1 MHDLKTLGWDSFFES
16 GFEPFKDAGYGVGRV
31 ALEHKGGYRLYTEE
45 GELAAE
51 ITGRV
56 RFEALGRADFPA
68 VGDWVAITVQP
79 GEAKATI
86 HAILP
91 RKSKFS
97 RKTAGSVT
105 DEQIVATNIDTVFLI
120 QSLDKNYN
128 LRRLERYLVLALES
142 GAAPVIILSK
152 TDLSD
157 AVEQRQREVEAI
169 APAVP
174 VHAISTKL
182 NEGLDQ
188 LNAYLGVGRTIAFLG
203 MSGVGKSTLINRL
216 VGRDVQKVREVRAH
230 DHRGVHTT
238 RHRELVILPEGGL
251 LVDTPGM
258 RELQLWDV
266 GEGLSDSF
274 ADVETLAAQCRFSD
288 CTHKQE
294 PDCAVRVAVEGGS
307 LDPKRLE
314 NYLKMGKELEYLE
327 SRQDSRTQLKRKERT
342 RKLMKE
348 YNKIKRNKPR

>member
-1 MHDLKTLGWDSFFES
+1 MHDLKTLGWDSFFEKE
-16 GFEPFKDAGYGVGRV
+16 FEPFKNAGYEVGRV
-31 ALEHKGGYRLYTEE
+31 ALEHKGGYRLYTES
-45 GELAAE
+45 GELPAE

-68 VGDWVAITVQP
+68 VGDWVVITVQT
-79 GEAKATI
+79 GEAKASI

-97 RKTAGSVT
+97 RKLAGSVT
-105 DEQIVATNIDTVFLI
+105 DEQLVATNIDTVFLI

-152 TDLSD
+152 ADLSES
-157 AVEQRQREVEAI
+157 VEAKRLEVESI
-169 APAVP
+169 APGIP
-174 VHAISTKL
+174 VHAISTKM
-182 NEGLDQ
+182 NEGLEQ
-188 LNAYLGVGRTIAFLG
+188 LNAYLCAGRTIAFLG

-216 VGRDVQKVREVRAH
+216 VGRDVQKVQEVREH
-230 DHRGVHTT
+230 DDRGRHTT
-238 RHRELVILPEGGL
+238 RHRELVILPTGGL

-258 RELQLWDV
+258 RELQLWDA

-274 ADVETLAAQCRFSD
+274 TDVETLAAGCRFSN

-294 PDCAVRVAVEGGS
+294 PDCAVRDAVGNGS

-327 SRQDSRTQLKRKERT
+327 SRQDTKTQLKRKERT

-348 YNKIKRNKPR
+348 YNKIKRHKPK

>member
-1 MHDLKTLGWDSFFES
+1 MHDLKTLGWDSFFEKE
-16 GFEPFKDAGYGVGRV
+16 FEPFKNEGYGVGRV
-31 ALEHKGGYRLYTEE
+31 ALEHKGGYRLYTES
-45 GELAAE
+45 GEIPAE

-56 RFEALGRADFPA
+56 RFEAAGRADFPA
-68 VGDWVAITVQP
+68 VGDWVVITIQP
-79 GEAKATI
+79 TEAKASI
-86 HAILP
+86 HVILP

-97 RKTAGSVT
+97 RKIAGSVT

-142 GAAPVIILSK
+142 GADPVIILSK
-152 TDLSD
+152 ADVCES
-157 AVEQRQREVEAI
+157 VEERRLEVEAI

-174 VHAISTKL
+174 VHAISTKMG
-182 NEGLDQ
+182 EGLEQ
-188 LNAYLGVGRTIAFLG
+188 LNAYIGAGRTIAFLG

-230 DHRGVHTT
+230 DDRGVHTT
-238 RHRELVILPEGGL
+238 RHRELVVLPTGGL

-274 ADVETLAAQCRFSD
+274 TDVETIAAQCRFSN
-288 CTHKQE
+288 CTHRQE
-294 PDCAVRVAVEGGS
+294 PDCAVREAVENKS
-307 LDPKRLE
+307 LDSKRLE
-314 NYLKMGKELEYLE
+314 NYLKMGKELEHLE
-327 SRQDSRTQLKRKERT
+327 SRQDTKVQLKRKERD
-342 RKLMKE
+342 RKFHKE
-348 YNKIKRNKPR
+348 YNKVKRRKPK

>member
-1 MHDLKTLGWDSFFES
+1 MHDLITLGWDSFFEKE
-16 GFEPFKDAGYGVGRV
+16 FEPFKSAGYGVGRV
-31 ALEHKGGYRLYTEE
+31 ALEHKGGYRLYTEG

-79 GEAKATI
+79 GEGKASI

-152 TDLSD
+152 ADLSES
-157 AVEQRQREVEAI
+157 VEERRLEVEAI
-169 APAVP
+169 APGIP
-174 VHAISTKL
+174 VHAISTKM
-182 NEGLDQ
+182 NEGLGQ

-230 DHRGVHTT
+230 DDRGVHTT
-238 RHRELVILPEGGL
+238 RHRELVILPSGGL

-266 GEGLSDSF
+266 SEGLSDSF
-274 ADVETLAAQCRFSD
+274 IDVETLAAACRFSD

-294 PDCAVRVAVEGGS
+294 PDCAVRDAVEGGS

-327 SRQDSRTQLKRKERT
+327 SRQDTRTQLKRKERT
-342 RKLMKE
+342 RKIMKE
-348 YNKIKRNKPR
+348 YNKIKRHKPR

>member
-1 MHDLKTLGWDSFFES
+1 MHDLKTLGWNSYFEKE
-16 GFEPFKDAGYGVGRV
+16 FEPFKNEGYGVGRV
-31 ALEHKGGYRLYTEE
+31 ALEHKGGYRLYTES
-45 GELAAE
+45 GEIPAE

-56 RFEALGRADFPA
+56 RFEATGRAGFPA
-68 VGDWVAITVQP
+68 VGDWVAITIQP
-79 GEAKATI
+79 TEAKASI

-97 RKTAGSVT
+97 RKIAGNVT
-105 DEQIVATNIDTVFLI
+105 DEQLVATNIDTVFLI

-152 TDLSD
+152 ADLCES
-157 AVEQRQREVEAI
+157 VEERRLEVESI
-169 APAVP
+169 APGVP

-182 NEGLDQ
+182 SEGLEQ

-230 DHRGVHTT
+230 DDRGMHTT
-238 RHRELVILPEGGL
+238 RHRELVILPSGGL

-274 ADVETLAAQCRFSD
+274 SDVETLAAQCRFSN
-288 CTHKQE
+288 CTHTQE
-294 PDCAVRVAVEGGS
+294 PHCAVKEAVESGS
-307 LDPKRLE
+307 LDAKRLE

-327 SRQDSRTQLKRKERT
+327 SRQDSRVQVKRKERD
-342 RKLMKE
+342 RKIHKE
-348 YNKIKRNKPR
+348 YNKVKRRKPK

>member
-1 MHDLKTLGWDSFFES
+1 MHDLKTLGWDSFFEKE
-16 GFEPFKDAGYGVGRV
+16 FEPFKSEGYGVGRV
-31 ALEHKGGYRLYTEE
+31 ALEHKGGYRLYTES
-45 GELAAE
+45 GEIPAE

-56 RFEALGRADFPA
+56 RFEAAGRADFPA
-68 VGDWVAITVQP
+68 VGDWVVITIQP
-79 GEAKATI
+79 TEAKASI
-86 HAILP
+86 HVILP

-97 RKTAGSVT
+97 RKIAGSVT

-142 GAAPVIILSK
+142 GADPVIILSK
-152 TDLSD
+152 ADVCES
-157 AVEQRQREVEAI
+157 VEERRLEVEAI
-169 APAVP
+169 APGVP
-174 VHAISTKL
+174 VHAISTKMG
-182 NEGLDQ
+182 EGLEQ
-188 LNAYLGVGRTIAFLG
+188 LSAYIGAGRTIAFLG

-230 DHRGVHTT
+230 DDRGVHTT
-238 RHRELVILPEGGL
+238 RHRELVVLPTGGL

-274 ADVETLAAQCRFSD
+274 SDVETLAAQCRFSN
-288 CTHKQE
+288 CTHRQE
-294 PDCAVRVAVEGGS
+294 PDCAVREAVENGS
-307 LDPKRLE
+307 LDTKRLE

-327 SRQDSRTQLKRKERT
+327 SRQDTKVQLKRKERD
-342 RKLMKE
+342 RKIHKE
-348 YNKIKRNKPR
+348 YNKVKRRKPK

>member
-1 MHDLKTLGWDSFFES
+1 MHDLKTLGWNSFFEKE
-16 GFEPFKDAGYGVGRV
+16 FEPFKNAGYGIGRV
-31 ALEHKGGYRLYTEE
+31 ALEHKGGYRLYTES
-45 GELAAE
+45 GEIPAE

-68 VGDWVAITVQP
+68 VGDWVVITLQP
-79 GEAKATI
+79 GEGKASI

-97 RKTAGSVT
+97 RKIAGSVT
-105 DEQIVATNIDTVFLI
+105 DEQIVASNIDTVFLI

-128 LRRLERYLVLALES
+128 LRRLERYLVLAIES

-152 TDLSD
+152 ADLSD
-157 AVEQRQREVEAI
+157 SVEERQLEVEAI
-169 APAVP
+169 APGIP
-174 VHAISTKL
+174 VHSISTKM
-182 NEGLDQ
+182 NEGLEQ
-188 LNAYLGVGRTIAFLG
+188 LNAYLGAGRTIAFLG

-216 VGRDVQKVREVRAH
+216 VGRDVQKVQEVREH
-230 DHRGVHTT
+230 DDRGRHTT
-238 RHRELVILPEGGL
+238 RHRELVILPTGGL

-258 RELQLWDV
+258 RELQLWDA

-274 ADVETLAAQCRFSD
+274 TDVETLAAGCRFSN

-294 PDCAVRVAVEGGS
+294 PDCAVRDAVESGS
-307 LDPKRLE
+307 LDIKRFE

-327 SRQDSRTQLKRKERT
+327 SRQDTKTQLKRKERT
-342 RKLMKE
+342 RKIMKE
-348 YNKIKRNKPR
+348 YNKIKRRKPR

>member
-1 MHDLKTLGWDSFFES
+1 MHDLKTLGWDSFFEKE
-16 GFEPFKDAGYGVGRV
+16 FEPFKNEGYHVGRV
-31 ALEHKGGYRLYTEE
+31 ALEHKGGYRLYTEN
-45 GELAAE
+45 GEMPAE

-56 RFEALGRADFPA
+56 RFEATGRADFPA
-68 VGDWVAITVQP
+68 VGDWVVISVQTA
-79 GEAKATI
+79 EEKALI

-97 RKTAGSVT
+97 RKIAGSVT
-105 DEQIVATNIDTVFLI
+105 DEQLVATNIDTVFLI

-142 GAAPVIILSK
+142 GADPVIILSK
-152 TDLSD
+152 SDLCET
-157 AVEQRQREVEAI
+157 VEERRGEVEAI
-169 APAVP
+169 APGVP
-174 VHAISTKL
+174 VHALSPKL
-182 NEGLDQ
+182 GQGLEQ
-188 LNAYLGVGRTIAFLG
+188 LNPYLGAGRTIAFLG

-216 VGRDVQKVREVRAH
+216 VGRDVQKVAEVRAH
-230 DHRGVHTT
+230 DDRGKHTT
-238 RHRELVILPEGGL
+238 RHRELVILPSGGL

-274 ADVETLAAQCRFSD
+274 TDVERLAAECRFSN
-288 CTHKQE
+288 CTHRQE
-294 PDCAVRVAVEGGS
+294 PDCAVREAIENGS

-327 SRQDSRTQLKRKERT
+327 SRQDTKTQLKRKERD
-342 RKLMKE
+342 RKIMKE
-348 YNKIKRNKPR
+348 YNKIKRHKRR